1 MEDGANATEMSGA
14 PPEDRGQPLT
24 RQDWLDLALRT
35 LVEDGIDRVK
45 IQVMAKKL
53 DVARSSFYWHFE
65 SSEALHTAM
74 LDEWLRKNT
83 SPIIERAMRPA
94 PDVNRAISNVFECWI
109 DQHLFDPSLDMAVRL
124 WARRSAKV
132 RPVVLQAD
140 EIRLDALRRMFLR
153 YGSDEETAL
162 IRARVLYFT
171 QIGQYTLE
179 EFEEPAVRFSHG
191 PAYLHIF
198 SGSAPDPEQCQE
210 LAQLIDDKV
219 LKPLRKTRA

>member
-1 MEDGANATEMSGA
+1 MQDGTDHSRPAAA
-14 PPEDRGQPLT
+14 PEDRAQPLT

-45 IQVMAKKL
+45 VQIMARQL

-65 SSEALHTAM
+65 SREALHKAM

-94 PDVNRAISNVFECWI
+94 PDVIRAITNVFECWV
-109 DQHLFDPSLDMAVRL
+109 DSSQFDPTLDMAVRL
-124 WARRSAKV
+124 WARRSTTVKS
-132 RPVVLQAD
+132 VVLQAD
-140 EIRLDALRRMFLR
+140 EIRMDALRRMFLR
-153 YGSDEETAL
+153 YGLGEEEAL

-198 SGSAPDPEQCQE
+198 AGLIPDAAQCRE
-210 LAQLIDDKV
+210 LTQLVEDKV
-219 LKPLRKTRA
+219 LGPLRRARD